1 MNTPLRFND
10 ALLIADRAFKPFQC
24 VAWTLPEGNGEVSI
38 TVIDR
43 TQSRLLGRRKLS
55 STVYT
60 DPVKLGETLEQT
72 RRELSQEGVSFAP
85 WHMPET
91 A

>member
-1 MNTPLRFND
+1 MNAPLRVNE
-10 ALLIADRAFKPFQC
+10 ALLITDQAFRPFQC

-43 TQSRLLGRRKLS
+43 PHSRTLARRRLEPG
-55 STVYT
+55 VFT
-60 DPVKLGETLEQT
+60 DPVKLGETLQRT
-72 RRELSQEGVSFAP
+72 RQELTRDGVELAP
-85 WHMPET
+85 WHMP